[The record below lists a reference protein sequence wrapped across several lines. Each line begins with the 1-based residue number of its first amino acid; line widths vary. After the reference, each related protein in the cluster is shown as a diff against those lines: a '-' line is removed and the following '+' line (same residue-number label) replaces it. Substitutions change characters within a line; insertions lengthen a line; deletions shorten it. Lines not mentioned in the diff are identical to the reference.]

1 MDLTTII
8 TERRSIR
15 RFNSRSVSQELVT
28 ELLAKAVRL
37 YGQSESPRVRFV
49 YAGTPEARERL
60 VDGMTSSMRENKLMR
75 WVPGKM
81 IELFKSRFT
90 AIPGHLIV
98 VAEADPDRRGEEDS
112 VAAACGIMQIFQLL
126 GWEQG
131 LGMLWDTERIIQ
143 NEVFFKQIGI
153 RDPEV
158 FVGILHIGYFDKAPR
173 GRSRTPAE
181 KKWTV
186 YEGREARTV

>member
-1 MDLTTII
+1 M
-8 TERRSIR
+8 
-15 RFNSRSVSQELVT
+15 
-28 ELLAKAVRL
+28 
-37 YGQSESPRVRFV
+37 RFV
-49 YAGTPEARERL
+49 YAGTPDSRERL
-60 VDGMTSSMRENKLMR
+60 VGGMMDSMKESKLMR

-81 IELFKSRFT
+81 VELFKSRFT

-98 VAEADPDRRGEEDS
+98 IAEADPTRRGGVDS

-126 GWEQG
+126 GWERG

-143 NEVFFKQIGI
+143 NEVFFSRIGV
-153 RDPEV
+153 REREA

-186 YEGREARTV
+186 YEGREAKTI